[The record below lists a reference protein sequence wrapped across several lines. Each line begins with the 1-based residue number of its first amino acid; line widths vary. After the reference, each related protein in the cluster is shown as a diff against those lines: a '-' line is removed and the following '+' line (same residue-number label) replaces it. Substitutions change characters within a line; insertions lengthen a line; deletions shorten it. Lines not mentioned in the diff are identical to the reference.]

1 MARNSTLAPP
11 EEAFSEELQELERKA
26 EKRAAAPAPKPKPGP
41 PRKEKEKKAEAKPL
55 HSTELFAEALLEF
68 SPTRPKR
75 PVLDLLLSL
84 FIHTLAL
91 AILLLIP
98 LYFTEAI
105 DLKQFTQTLLVAP
118 PPPPPPPPP
127 AAPAVAKM
135 ARAPRRVFTVAGKLL
150 APTAIPETVAMI
162 KEEALPPDVGI
173 GYGVEG
179 GVPGGVPGGQ
189 AGGVI
194 GGILGSS
201 ARTQVPLP
209 PPPQVSREPIRVGGR
224 VQAPRLVRRVDPVYP
239 PLAMQARVQG
249 EVIIDAVIETDGTV
263 SEMQVISGHPLLI
276 QAALDAVRRW
286 RYEPTYLNEQ
296 PVAVKLVVTV
306 RFTLQ

>member
-11 EEAFSEELQELERKA
+11 DEAFAEDVEVLERKT
-26 EKRAAAPAPKPKPGP
+26 EKRPPTPQPSPRRRAPEKPEQG
-41 PRKEKEKKAEAKPL
+41 EAREPL
-55 HSTELFAEALLEF
+55 HRTELFAEALLEF

-75 PVLDLLLSL
+75 PVVDLLVSL
-84 FIHTLAL
+84 LIHTLVL
-91 AILLLIP
+91 GILLLIP

-105 DLKQFTQTLLVAP
+105 DLKQFTRTLLVAP

-127 AAPAVAKM
+127 AAPAVARTG
-135 ARAPRRVFTVAGKLL
+135 RAPQRVFTVAGKLL
-150 APTAIPETVAMI
+150 APTAIPEKVAMI
-162 KEEALPPDVGI
+162 KEEPLPPDVGI

-189 AGGVI
+189 VGGVI
-194 GGILGSS
+194 GGILGGA
-201 ARTQVPLP
+201 ARTYVPAP
-209 PPPQVSREPIRVGGR
+209 PPPPAPREPIRVGGR
-224 VQAPRLVRRVDPVYP
+224 VQPPRLIQRIEPVYP
-239 PLAMQARVQG
+239 PLAQQARVQG
-249 EVIIDAVIETDGTV
+249 EVVIDAVIETDGRV
-263 SEMQVISGHPLLI
+263 AEMQVISGHPLLI

-306 RFTLQ
+306 RFTLH